1 MNRSA
6 AAAQSAMHFP
16 GTLAALHRYWE
27 FGREVSIQTASFDIR
42 LHVGWHGEDE
52 GTVCGFRC
60 GAGFVW
66 KMRQLQVH
74 IAVGGVGMNVS
85 AGLKDFD
92 VAVHGVQVFHGFDAG
107 NAQRAVHRADV
118 LDAGAVRNM
127 DSVIHGHF
135 HALVLRIARGDC
147 EGVRPGVNLD
157 GNKVQIGLF
166 VFGGLYRVDFDL
178 VALPSLH
185 VNSPVDV
192 LQFQGTAGL
201 QRIGLIELLA
211 DGGAGND
218 PNNGYKQYTQSSGAE
233 SWTKH
238 DVLPPS
244 STCYQREPRTRN
256 SRAPSRQP
264 LSGTENKTSRL

>member
-1 MNRSA
+1 MDRSA
-6 AAAQSAMHFP
+6 AAAQFAVYLP
-16 GTLAALHRYWE
+16 GTLGALHGYRE
-27 FGREVSIQTASFDIR
+27 FGIKVAIQAASVDVR
-42 LHVGWHGEDE
+42 LHFGWHCEDQ
-52 GTVCGFRC
+52 GTVCGFRES
-60 GAGFVW
+60 ADLVL
-66 KMRQLQVH
+66 KTRQFQVH
-74 IAVGGVGMNVS
+74 IAVGAVRVDAS
-85 AGLKDFD
+85 AGFKHFD

-127 DSVIHGHF
+127 DGVIHGHF

-218 PNNGYKQYTQSSGAE
+218 PDNGYKQYTQSSGAE

-256 SRAPSRQP
+256 SRAPSRQL
-264 LSGTENKTSRL
+264 LSATEN